1 MRTLHP
7 LTPDR
12 VGDLHAPC
20 APCAFWQTGPQDDR
34 ETTSDAGDAL
44 RAWVERVGAEW
55 GPPGRVLYVDD
66 EPAGHVVLAPARLVP
81 RLATFATAPSD
92 PASVVLVTASLGT
105 NGQRRLL
112 MQAAAKEALAH
123 GARSIDVVA
132 ARPLA
137 VGRHGCVLEA
147 ASLDR
152 LGFRVERDHPT
163 YPRLRLDLRTVVT
176 IRDEAAAYVA
186 SRLARLPGLRPV
198 PETRPDGVTRARR
211 RHE

>member
-12 VGDLHAPC
+12 VGDLLGAC
-20 APCAFWQTGPQDDR
+20 SPCAFWQTGPQGDGGHG
-34 ETTSDAGDAL
+34 SDAGQAL
-44 RAWVERVGAEW
+44 RAWVEQVGAEW

-66 EPAGHVVLAPARLVP
+66 APVGHVVLAPARLVP

-92 PASVVLVTASLGT
+92 PAAVVLVTASLGT

-137 VGRHGCVLEA
+137 VARHGCVLEV
-147 ASLDR
+147 SGLDR
-152 LGFRVERDHPT
+152 LGFHVEREHPT

-186 SRLARLPGLRPV
+186 SRLARLPGLRPA
-198 PETRPDGVTRARR
+198 PETRPDGATRARR
-211 RHE
+211 RHD